1 MQARKLYGPVKLLS
15 FVVLLLMLG
24 AMLYAF
30 SMTLIH
36 WTGINV

>member
-1 MQARKLYGPVKLLS
+1 MQVRKLYGPLKILS
-15 FVVLLLMLG
+15 VVVLLLMAS

-36 WTGINV
+36 WTGISV

>member
-1 MQARKLYGPVKLLS
+1 MQARKLYGPLKILS
-15 FVVLLLMLG
+15 VVVLSLMFG

-30 SMTLIH
+30 TMTLIH

>member
-1 MQARKLYGPVKLLS
+1 MQARKLYRPLKLLS
-15 FVVLLLMLG
+15 AVALLLMFG

-30 SMTLIH
+30 SMTFIH